1 MGKVLTTV
9 LGICIVLGAAYY
21 ALNHLG
27 GAANSSREGTS
38 APKRQLENVH
48 QAADRIESDADQ
60 RARELEG
67 KMQDGQ

>member
-1 MGKVLTTV
+1 MGRILTTV
-9 LGICIVLGAAYY
+9 LGIGVVVGAAYY

-27 GAANSSREGTS
+27 SASNSSREGTS

-60 RARELEG
+60 RARDLES
-67 KMQDGQ
+67 KMGDGQ